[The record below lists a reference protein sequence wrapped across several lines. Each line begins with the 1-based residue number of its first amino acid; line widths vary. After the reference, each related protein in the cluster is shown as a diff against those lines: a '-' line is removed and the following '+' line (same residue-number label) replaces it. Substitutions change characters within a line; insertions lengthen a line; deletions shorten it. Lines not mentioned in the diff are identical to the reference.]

1 MDLRDNISVLNGI
14 GPKRIQGFNKLNI
27 FSINDLLNY
36 FPYRYQ
42 DFTVQNLDNIQDN
55 EQITIMGDISS
66 EPTVRYI
73 ARKKSILRFSLKVD
87 NQIIFITFFNQP
99 WLINKIKEMKKIIVF
114 GKYDAKKK
122 SLTGLK
128 ILDESNSDTFESV
141 YPSNKLVSDKI
152 IKKTIEQAY
161 NLYKDKIEN
170 FLPDWII
177 KKYKLANQ
185 NYVIKNMHFPDSKE
199 DALSAKR
206 TAKFNEF
213 FLYQLSLQLIK
224 TKREIND
231 KYRINIKENEITN
244 FENSLKFVLTNS
256 QKKVLK
262 EILSDLDKPYSMN
275 RLLQG
280 DVGSG
285 KTVIAALSIYAN
297 YLDGNQSVLMAPTE
311 ILAEQHADSLSKMFE
326 KFPINIALLTGST
339 KSSARKILIPKIENG
354 SIDLLIGTHTL
365 FQDEISYNDLKLSI
379 IDEQHRFGV
388 NQRKKLREKGAS
400 NNILAMTATP
410 IPRTLTITNYGQMD
424 LSIIDELP
432 KGRQKII
439 TNWIR
444 PSQFDNL
451 VKFLENHLEEKEQ
464 VYVVVPLIEESE
476 NLDMNNVN
484 SIFNK
489 LNNRINSNFNID
501 FLHGQMKENE
511 KNEKMELFKNG
522 EIDILVSTTVIEVGV
537 DISNAS
543 IMVIYDADHFGLSQ
557 LHQLRGRVGRGTK
570 QSYCILISE
579 PKNEIAAKRMQ
590 VMCESNDGFYISQ
603 KDLEL
608 RGSGEILGD
617 RQSGFEHFKIGDPIS
632 DFNILVEAQKTA
644 KQIVSSE
651 NWELDND
658 NLKLIK
664 QINLYN
670 EDNVLD

>member
-1 MDLRDNISVLNGI
+1 MDLKDNISVLNGI

-42 DFTVQNLDNIQDN
+42 DFTVQNVDNIQDN
-55 EQITIMGDISS
+55 EQVTIMGELNS
-66 EPTVRYI
+66 EPAIRYI

-87 NQIIFITFFNQP
+87 NQIIFISFFNQP
-99 WLINKIKEMKKIIVF
+99 WLIKKIKDMKTIIIF
-114 GKYDAKKK
+114 GKYDSNKN
-122 SLTGLK
+122 SLTGIK
-128 ILDESNSDTFESV
+128 ILDESNSDTFDSV

-161 NLYKDKIEN
+161 EIYHDKIDD
-170 FLPDWII
+170 FLPEWIL
-177 KKYKLANQ
+177 KKYKLVNQ
-185 NYVIKNMHFPDSKE
+185 KFVIKNMHFPNNKKY
-199 DALSAKR
+199 ALIARR

-213 FLYQLSLQLIK
+213 LLYQLSLQLIK
-224 TKREIND
+224 QKKDYDD
-231 KYRINIKENEITN
+231 KYKINILSNEIHK
-244 FENSLKFVLTNS
+244 FEETLSFDLTNS
-256 QKKVLK
+256 QKKVLQ
-262 EILSDLDKPYSMN
+262 EIITDLSNPFSMN

-285 KTVIAALSIYAN
+285 KTVVAALSIYAN

-311 ILAEQHADSLSKMFE
+311 ILAQQHANSLAKLFE
-326 KFPINIALLTGST
+326 NKPINIALLTGST
-339 KSSARKILIPKIENG
+339 KNSARKILMPKIADG
-354 SIDLLIGTHTL
+354 SINLIIGTHTL
-365 FQDEISYNDLKLSI
+365 FQDDVIYDNLKLSI

-388 NQRKKLREKGAS
+388 NQRKKLREKGPY

-444 PSQFDNL
+444 PSQFSDL
-451 VKFLENHLEEKEQ
+451 VKFLEQHLDDKEQ
-464 VYVVVPLIEESE
+464 IYVVAPLIEESE

-484 SIFNK
+484 SVFNK
-489 LNNRINSNFNID
+489 LKNSINNKYQID
-501 FLHGQMKENE
+501 FLHGRMREEE
-511 KNEKMELFKNG
+511 KAEKMELFKSGQIN
-522 EIDILVSTTVIEVGV
+522 ILVSTTVIEVGV

-579 PKNEIAAKRMQ
+579 PKNETAAKRMK
-590 VMCESNDGFYISQ
+590 VMCDSNDGFYISQ
-603 KDLEL
+603 KDLDL
-608 RGSGEILGD
+608 RGSGDVLGN
-617 RQSGFEHFKIGDPIS
+617 RQSGFEHFKIADPVA
-632 DFNILVEAQKTA
+632 DFNMLVEAQKTA
-644 KQIVSSE
+644 SEIVSSKD
-651 NWELDND
+651 WETNQD
-658 NLKLIK
+658 NLKLVK
-664 QINLYN
+664 QINLFN